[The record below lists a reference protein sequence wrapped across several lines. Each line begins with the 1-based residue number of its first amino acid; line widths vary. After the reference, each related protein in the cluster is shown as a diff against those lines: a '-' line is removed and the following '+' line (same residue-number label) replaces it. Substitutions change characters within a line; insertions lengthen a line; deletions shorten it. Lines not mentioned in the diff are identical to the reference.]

1 MIACVARNTEYIV
14 FDLEWNIVGIKN
26 DVPAE
31 EQKKL
36 PFEII
41 EIGAVKLDRHLQEVG
56 CFSTYVKPVLYP
68 IMSQYVSRVTNRKQ
82 DSLSHG
88 LTFPTAAKHFC
99 AFANNAANVYCS
111 WSKAD
116 PNVLID
122 NFRYYDLDFIE
133 PFYCM
138 DIQSLFSVIAEKV
151 SSSTQRSIEYALNYL
166 RIPCEKPL
174 HTALN
179 DAFYTGLILSKIWQ
193 GMEGSARS
201 RNRILR
207 SFQYQPSVKRRR

>member
-1 MIACVARNTEYIV
+1 VARNTEYIV

-26 DVPAE
+26 DVPPE

-41 EIGAVKLDRHLQEVG
+41 EIGAVKLDRQLQEIG

-82 DSLSHG
+82 ESLSQG
-88 LTFPTAAKHFC
+88 LTFPIAAKHFR
-99 AFANNAANVYCS
+99 AFANNVSSVYCS

-116 PNVLID
+116 PNVLMD
-122 NFRYYDLDFIE
+122 NFRYYNLASID
-133 PFYCM
+133 PFRCM
-138 DIQSLFSVIAEKV
+138 DIQSLFSVVAEKV

-166 RIPCEKPL
+166 QIPCDKPL
-174 HTALN
+174 HSALN
-179 DAFYTGLILSKIWQ
+179 DAYYTGLILNRIWQ

-201 RNRILR
+201 KNRILK
-207 SFQYQPSVKRRR
+207 SFQYHPFVKRRR